1 MAASVSSG
9 NNRSSHD
16 VIGWREWIALPELG
30 LTKLRAKIDT
40 GARTAALYA
49 TDLSYQMVDGVEQVN
64 FLLPFDD
71 NRRITLPVYGQRR
84 VRNTGGV
91 PETRTIIR
99 TQMVLGR
106 QRWEIDIALSNRE
119 NMLNPIILGRTSV
132 RGRKLTINPGR
143 SFLKDLPDING
154 DES

>member
-1 MAASVSSG
+1 MGASASSTSTG
-9 NNRSSHD
+9 TPQN
-16 VIGWREWIALPELG
+16 VIGWREWIALPDMG

-49 TDLSYQMVDGVEQVN
+49 TEIRHQTIDGVEMVN
-64 FLLPFDD
+64 FMLPFDG
-71 NRRITLPVYGQRR
+71 NRRITLPVHGHRR

-91 PETRTIIR
+91 PETRTIVR
-99 TQMVLGR
+99 TRMILGD
-106 QRWEIDIALSNRE
+106 QSWDIDIALSNRE

-143 SFLKDLPDING
+143 SFLKDLPVING
-154 DES
+154 DDK